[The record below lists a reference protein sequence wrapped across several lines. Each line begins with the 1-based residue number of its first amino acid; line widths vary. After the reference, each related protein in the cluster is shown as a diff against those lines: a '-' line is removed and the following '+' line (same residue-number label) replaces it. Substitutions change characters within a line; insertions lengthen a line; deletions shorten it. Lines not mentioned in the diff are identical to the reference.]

1 MKRFIW
7 FLGAALALG
16 AAACSNPQAS
26 EPAPAVPR
34 APVPAPASSR
44 AVPADPPASP
54 AMTEVLSV
62 LTVEHEVDVR
72 AQREGVVVELA
83 REEGQAVR
91 AGDLL
96 GRLDDRS
103 VQMEIEKAR
112 NDLLVAQNNVKYK
125 EAEKKAKEASL
136 RRQQQLREL
145 GLSSEADLEQA
156 EFNAKATAFEVQSWN
171 AMVQSGQAEIH
182 SLEIELEKTR
192 LRAPF
197 SGVVVRRY
205 VRQGQNL
212 AKEDPCFRVS
222 QLGPLQVHFQVPETS
237 GERPVRGAMVKLAL
251 VSDSAHALTARV
263 VKMSPTVDA
272 ASGAYDVTAQLTGS
286 GLADLR
292 PGMAVRVFW
301 PMQGSDRKH

>member
-1 MKRFIW
+1 MKRVIW
-7 FLGAALALG
+7 VPAMALALG
-16 AAACSNPQAS
+16 VAACSNPQAS
-26 EPAPAVPR
+26 EPVLPTPRVSAPTPL
-34 APVPAPASSR
+34 SSR
-44 AVPADPPASP
+44 TLPADPPASP
-54 AMTEVLSV
+54 NRMEVLSV

-83 REEGQAVR
+83 REEGQTVR
-91 AGDLL
+91 ASDLL

-103 VQMEIEKAR
+103 IQMEIEKAR

-156 EFNAKATAFEVQSWN
+156 EFNAKATAYEVQSWN
-171 AMVQSGQAEIH
+171 AMVKSGEAEIH

-205 VRQGQNL
+205 VRQGQTL
-212 AKEDPCFRVS
+212 VKEDPCFRVS
-222 QLGPLQVHFQVPETS
+222 QLGPLQVHFQVPEAS
-237 GERPVRGAMVKLAL
+237 GEPPVRGAAVKLAL
-251 VSDSAHALTARV
+251 VSDSARALTARV
-263 VKMSPTVDA
+263 VKMSPTVDP
-272 ASGAYDVTAQLTGS
+272 ASGSYDVTAQLTGS
-286 GLADLR
+286 DLTDLR

-301 PMQGSDRKH
+301 PAQHPDRKP

>member
-7 FLGAALALG
+7 VLGAALALG

-26 EPAPAVPR
+26 EPAPSIPRVPI
-34 APVPAPASSR
+34 PAPASSR
-44 AVPADPPASP
+44 TVPADPPASP

-72 AQREGVVVELA
+72 AQREGILVELA
-83 REEGQAVR
+83 REEGQAVQK
-91 AGDLL
+91 GDLL
-96 GRLDDRS
+96 GQLDDRS

-171 AMVQSGQAEIH
+171 AMVQSSQAGIH
-182 SLEIELEKTR
+182 SLEIEREKTR

-197 SGVVVRRY
+197 SGVVVRRF
-205 VRQGQNL
+205 VRQGQTL

-237 GERPVRGAMVKLAL
+237 GERPIRGVVVKLAL
-251 VSDSAHALTARV
+251 VSDSARALTARV

-272 ASGAYDVTAQLTGS
+272 ASGSYDVTAQLS
-286 GLADLR
+286 GPDLADLR

-301 PMQGSDRKH
+301 PMQRADRKP